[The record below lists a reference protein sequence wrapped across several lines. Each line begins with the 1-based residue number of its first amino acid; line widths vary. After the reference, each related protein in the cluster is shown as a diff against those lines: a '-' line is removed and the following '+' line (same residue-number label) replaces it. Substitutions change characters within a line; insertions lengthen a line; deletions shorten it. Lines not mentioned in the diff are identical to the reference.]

1 MKKILK
7 QKDVSSNLVTKD
19 FFRKELR
26 QELNG
31 TIERLLHGIR
41 QEITF
46 AMDTVADKFENKL
59 NKHTSLILT
68 TVDPLLKELETRRE
82 DRAIS
87 ASQHLKLKNQVD
99 NHEKRIKKIERI
111 QQTA

>member
-1 MKKILK
+1 MKKK
-7 QKDVSSNLVTKD
+7 TYSSNLVTKD
-19 FFRKELR
+19 FLRKELDI
-26 QELNG
+26 

-46 AMDTVADKFENKL
+46 TIETVVDKFEKKL

-82 DRAIS
+82 DREIA
-87 ASQHLKLKNQVD
+87 AAQFART
-99 NHEKRIKKIERI
+99 EKRIKKLEEVH
-111 QQTA
+111 QLA

>member
-1 MKKILK
+1 MK
-7 QKDVSSNLVTKD
+7 QKNTSSNLVTKD

-26 QELNG
+26 EELNV

-46 AMDTVADKFENKL
+46 TIDTVTDKFEKKL

-82 DRAIS
+82 DREIA
-87 ASQHLKLKNQVD
+87 ASQHSKLKNQVN
-99 NHEKRIKKIERI
+99 NHEKRIKKIEQI

>member
-1 MKKILK
+1 MKKNT
-7 QKDVSSNLVTKD
+7 SSNLVTKD

-26 QELNG
+26 VELNG

-46 AMDTVADKFENKL
+46 TIDTVTDKFEKKL

-68 TVDPLLKELETRRE
+68 TVDPLLKELETRQQDRE
-82 DRAIS
+82 IAAEHSRRIQKRLD
-87 ASQHLKLKNQVD
+87 D
-99 NHEKRIKKIERI
+99 HEKRIKKIEQI
-111 QQTA
+111 QQAA